1 MHLTNQSLLSKAMRI
16 FTTTFISAILTLA
29 LSLPVF
35 AALEAVEFDSPET
48 KDRYLD
54 IIAELRC
61 LVCQNQNLAD
71 SDAELAKDLRGKAA
85 LMIKAGASDE
95 EILSYMRERYGDF
108 VLYRPPF
115 NSGTALLWVGPFILL
130 FFAAWFLIVR
140 IKRRQD
146 GGLIKPLSKQDEAQR
161 EKVRSLMKNAPQ
173 LDADQTGPEQKTNDW
188 QTAQ

>member
-16 FTTTFISAILTLA
+16 FTTTFVSAILTLA
-29 LSLPVF
+29 LSLPVS

-146 GGLIKPLSKQDEAQR
+146 DGLIKPLSKQDEAQR

-173 LDADQTGPEQKTNDW
+173 LDADQTGPEQKTND
-188 QTAQ
+188 

>member
-16 FTTTFISAILTLA
+16 FTTTFVSAILTLG

-35 AALEAVEFDSPET
+35 AALEAIEFDNPET

-85 LMIKAGASDE
+85 LMIKAGAS
-95 EILSYMRERYGDF
+95 
-108 VLYRPPF
+108 
-115 NSGTALLWVGPFILL
+115 
-130 FFAAWFLIVR
+130 
-140 IKRRQD
+140 
-146 GGLIKPLSKQDEAQR
+146 
-161 EKVRSLMKNAPQ
+161 
-173 LDADQTGPEQKTNDW
+173 
-188 QTAQ
+188 